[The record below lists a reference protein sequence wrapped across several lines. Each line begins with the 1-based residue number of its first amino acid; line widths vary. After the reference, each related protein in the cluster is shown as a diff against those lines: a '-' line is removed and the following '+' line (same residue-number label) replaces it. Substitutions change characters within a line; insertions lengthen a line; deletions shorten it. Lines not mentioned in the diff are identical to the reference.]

1 MPDEEIDNLIRDAAN
16 QHHPPYDDK
25 AWGKM
30 EELLEKHLPQKK
42 DRKKY
47 IFFIL
52 FFLLLGG
59 AVIFSVNNAGK
70 KTATVEANQQE
81 AKSVGAAK
89 DFTSSPDNTADK
101 TTAETSGK
109 TPSST
114 QNVTPA
120 STSANNINAENTLPG
135 TKKLTLANNANAT
148 GGNAKLKYSKK
159 SRFGVKISAGSVGK
173 KPAVVS
179 EIEAD
184 VPTEKNAL
192 VQNSDKENIISTPE
206 SVNANE
212 PDLKITTIKTD
223 SVNEKTENTNVEKEK
238 IAPEKK
244 EPVVAAAVKEKKN
257 NNKKFAEKFAV
268 TLSAGEEL
276 SYVHI
281 NNSGKLKTFYG
292 AGLSYDLSKR
302 FTLRSGLLVSKKI
315 YSATPA
321 QYKFAAGTTV
331 NPWLQ
336 KINAD
341 CNVYEIPLTLQYN
354 FKQVKNHNWYGGL
367 GFSSYL
373 MKKEIYDYQHKGAS
387 GQIWSYKRTYKN
399 ENENYFSVLTL
410 SGGYQYK
417 LNNRISFLAEPF
429 LKIPVNGIGAGK
441 VKLNSAGL
449 LVTAAV
455 KPFAK
460 KKK

>member
-30 EELLEKHLPQKK
+30 EELLDKHLPQKK

-52 FFLLLGG
+52 FFLLLGT

-70 KTATVEANQQE
+70 KTTTVADNQQV
-81 AKSVGAAK
+81 KKFVAAK
-89 DFTSSPDNTADK
+89 DFTSSPDNNADK

-114 QNVTPA
+114 QNGTPA
-120 STSANNINAENTLPG
+120 SATANNINTENTLAD
-135 TKKLTLANNANAT
+135 TKKLTLANNKNAT
-148 GGNAKLKYSKK
+148 DRTAKLTYSKK
-159 SRFGVKISAGSVGK
+159 GRFVLKIK
-173 KPAVVS
+173 KPATVS
-179 EIEAD
+179 DNEAYLSA
-184 VPTEKNAL
+184 EKNAI
-192 VQNSDKENIISTPE
+192 VQNSDTKNMVSTPE
-206 SVNANE
+206 TVNTNE
-212 PDLKITTIKTD
+212 ADLKITTIETD
-223 SVNEKTENTNVEKEK
+223 SVTKKFENTNTETEK
-238 IAPEKK
+238 IAAEKK
-244 EPVVAAAVKEKKN
+244 EPVAFAVKEKKN
-257 NNKKFAEKFAV
+257 NNKSFADKFTV

-276 SYVHI
+276 SYVH
-281 NNSGKLKTFYG
+281 NNKSGKLKPFYG
-292 AGLSYDLSKR
+292 GGLSYALTKR

-315 YSATPA
+315 YSATPG
-321 QYKFAAGTTV
+321 QYKFGAGTTA

-341 CNVYEIPLTLQYN
+341 CKVYEIPLIIQYN
-354 FKQVKNHNWYGGL
+354 FNQLKNHNWFAGMGI
-367 GFSSYL
+367 SSFL
-373 MKKEIYDYQHKGAS
+373 MKRETYDYQYKNAA
-387 GQIWSYKRTYKN
+387 GQTWSYMHTYNN

-417 LNNRISFLAEPF
+417 LSNRISFLAEPF
-429 LKIPVNGIGAGK
+429 LKIPINGIGAGK

>member
-1 MPDEEIDNLIRDAAN
+1 MPDEEIDNRIRDAAN

-30 EELLEKHLPQKK
+30 EELLDKHLPQKK

-52 FFLLLGG
+52 FFLVLVS

-70 KTATVEANQQE
+70 KTVTAEAKQQK
-81 AKSVGAAK
+81 AKSVADPK
-89 DFTSSPDNTADK
+89 DFTSSSDNNPDK
-101 TTAETSGK
+101 ITAETSGN
-109 TPSST
+109 TSSST

-120 STSANNINAENTLPG
+120 ATANNTNTENTLPG
-135 TKKLTLANNANAT
+135 TKKLTLANNTNET

-159 SRFGVKISAGSVGK
+159 SRFAIKIK
-173 KPAVVS
+173 KPAKVS
-179 EIEAD
+179 DNEAD
-184 VPTEKNAL
+184 LSAQKNAI
-192 VQNSDKENIISTPE
+192 VKNSDDENM
-206 SVNANE
+206 VNAPETVNTNKA
-212 PDLKITTIKTD
+212 DLKIAIIKTD
-223 SVNEKTENTNVEKEK
+223 SVTEKAENTNVEKEK
-238 IAPEKK
+238 IASEKK
-244 EPVVAAAVKEKKN
+244 EPISAVVKEKKN
-257 NNKKFAEKFAV
+257 SNKKFANNFAL

-276 SYVHI
+276 SYIHI
-281 NNSGKLKTFYG
+281 NNSGKLKPFYG
-292 AGLSYDLSKR
+292 AGLSYNLLKR
-302 FTLRSGLLVSKKI
+302 FTLRSGLFVSKKI
-315 YSATPA
+315 YYATAA
-321 QYKFAAGTTV
+321 QYKFPAGTTV

-341 CNVYEIPLTLQYN
+341 CNVFEIPLTLQYN
-354 FKQVKNHNWYGGL
+354 FKQVKNHNWYGGM

-373 MKKEIYDYQHKGAS
+373 MKKEIYDYQYKGAS
-387 GQIWSYKRTYKN
+387 GQVWSYKRTYKN

-429 LKIPVNGIGAGK
+429 LKIPVKGIGAGK

-449 LVTAAV
+449 MVTAAV

>member
-30 EELLEKHLPQKK
+30 EVLLDKHLPQKK
-42 DRKKY
+42 NRKKY

-52 FFLLLGG
+52 FFLVLGS
-59 AVIFSVNNAGK
+59 AVIFSINNAGK
-70 KTATVEANQQE
+70 KTVTAEAKQQK
-81 AKSVGAAK
+81 AKSVADPK
-89 DFTSSPDNTADK
+89 DFTSSSDNNPDK
-101 TTAETSGK
+101 TTAETSGN
-109 TPSST
+109 TSSST

-120 STSANNINAENTLPG
+120 ATANNTNTENTLPG
-135 TKKLTLANNANAT
+135 TKKLTLANNTNET

-159 SRFGVKISAGSVGK
+159 SRFAIKIK
-173 KPAVVS
+173 KPAKVS
-179 EIEAD
+179 DNEAD
-184 VPTEKNAL
+184 LSAQKNAI
-192 VQNSDKENIISTPE
+192 VKNSDDENM
-206 SVNANE
+206 VNAPETVNTNKA
-212 PDLKITTIKTD
+212 DLKIAIIKTD
-223 SVNEKTENTNVEKEK
+223 SVTEKTENTNVEKEK
-238 IAPEKK
+238 IASEKK
-244 EPVVAAAVKEKKN
+244 EPISAVVKEKKN
-257 NNKKFAEKFAV
+257 SNKKFANNFAL

-281 NNSGKLKTFYG
+281 NKSDKLKPFYG
-292 AGLSYDLSKR
+292 AGLSYNLSNR
-302 FTLRSGLLVSKKI
+302 FTLRSGLFVSKKV

-341 CNVYEIPLTLQYN
+341 CNIFEIPLTLQYN
-354 FKQVKNHNWYGGL
+354 FKQVKNHNWYGGM

-373 MKKEIYDYQHKGAS
+373 MKKEIYDYQYKGAS
-387 GQIWSYKRTYKN
+387 GQVWSYKRTYKN

-429 LKIPVNGIGAGK
+429 LKIPIKGIGAGK

-449 LVTAAV
+449 MVTAAV

>member
-30 EELLEKHLPQKK
+30 EELLDKHLPQKK

-52 FFLLLGG
+52 FFLLLGS
-59 AVIFSVNNAGK
+59 AVIFSINNAGK
-70 KTATVEANQQE
+70 KTVTAEAKQQE
-81 AKSVGAAK
+81 AKSVADPK
-89 DFTSSPDNTADK
+89 DFTSSSDNNPDK
-101 TTAETSGK
+101 TTAETSGN
-109 TPSST
+109 TSSST

-120 STSANNINAENTLPG
+120 ATANNTNTENTLPG
-135 TKKLTLANNANAT
+135 TKKLTLANNTNQT

-159 SRFGVKISAGSVGK
+159 SRFTIKIK
-173 KPAVVS
+173 KPAKVS
-179 EIEAD
+179 DNEAD
-184 VPTEKNAL
+184 LSTQKNAIIK
-192 VQNSDKENIISTPE
+192 NSDDENM
-206 SVNANE
+206 VNAPETVNTNKA
-212 PDLKITTIKTD
+212 DLKIAIIKTD
-223 SVNEKTENTNVEKEK
+223 SVTEKTENTNVEKEK
-238 IAPEKK
+238 IASEKK
-244 EPVVAAAVKEKKN
+244 EPISAVVKEKKN
-257 NNKKFAEKFAV
+257 SNKKFANNFAL

-276 SYVHI
+276 SYIHI
-281 NNSGKLKTFYG
+281 NNSGKLKPFYG
-292 AGLSYDLSKR
+292 AGLNYTLSKR

-315 YSATPA
+315 YSAAPG
-321 QYKFAAGTTV
+321 QYKFAAGTIV

-341 CNVYEIPLTLQYN
+341 CKVYEIPLTIQYN
-354 FKQVKNHNWYGGL
+354 FNQVKNHNWFAGMGI
-367 GFSSYL
+367 SSFL
-373 MKKEIYDYQHKGAS
+373 MKRETYDYHYKTAA
-387 GQIWSYKRTYKN
+387 GQTWSYMHTYNN

-429 LKIPVNGIGAGK
+429 LKIPIKGIGAGK

-449 LVTAAV
+449 MVTAAV

>member
-30 EELLEKHLPQKK
+30 EVLLDKHLPQKK

-52 FFLLLGG
+52 FFLLLGS

-70 KTATVEANQQE
+70 KTVTVSTNQQD
-81 AKSVGAAK
+81 AKSVAAAK
-89 DFTSSPDNTADK
+89 DFTSSPDNNTDK
-101 TTAETSGK
+101 ITAETSGK

-120 STSANNINAENTLPG
+120 LATANNINTENILPG
-135 TKKLTLANNANAT
+135 TKKLTLANNKNTT
-148 GGNAKLKYSKK
+148 GSTAKLIYSKK
-159 SRFGVKISAGSVGK
+159 GGFALKIK
-173 KPAVVS
+173 KPATVS
-179 EIEAD
+179 DNETD
-184 VPTEKNAL
+184 LSTEKNTI
-192 VQNSDKENIISTPE
+192 VQNSDNENMVSTPE
-206 SVNANE
+206 TVNTNE
-212 PDLKITTIKTD
+212 PDLKITIIKTD
-223 SVNEKTENTNVEKEK
+223 SVAEKTENGNVEKEK
-238 IAPEKK
+238 IAAEKK
-244 EPVVAAAVKEKKN
+244 EPVAAAVKEKKN
-257 NNKKFAEKFAV
+257 NNKKFADKFTV

-276 SYVHI
+276 SYIHI
-281 NNSGKLKTFYG
+281 NNSGKLKPFYG
-292 AGLSYDLSKR
+292 AGLNYTLSKR
-302 FTLRSGLLVSKKI
+302 FTLRSGFLVSKKI
-315 YSATPA
+315 YSAAPG

-354 FKQVKNHNWYGGL
+354 FKQVKNHNWYGGM

-373 MKKEIYDYQHKGAS
+373 MKKETYDYLYKSAN
-387 GQIWSYKRTYKN
+387 GQVWSYQRTYKN

-417 LNNRISFLAEPF
+417 LNHRFSFLAEPF
-429 LKIPVNGIGAGK
+429 LKIPINGIGAGK

>member
-30 EELLEKHLPQKK
+30 EVLLDKHLPQKK

-52 FFLLLGG
+52 FFLLLGS

-70 KTATVEANQQE
+70 KTAILSNDKPDV
-81 AKSVGAAK
+81 KSVAGAK
-89 DFTSSPDNTADK
+89 KITSSPDKNADK
-101 TTAETSGK
+101 TIAETSVN

-114 QNVTPA
+114 QNFTPA
-120 STSANNINAENTLPG
+120 AAIVNNINTGATLQAS
-135 TKKLTLANNANAT
+135 KKLILANNTNAT
-148 GGNAKLKYSKK
+148 GGTAKLTYSKK
-159 SRFGVKISAGSVGK
+159 SRFAVKISAGSVGK
-173 KPAVVS
+173 KPAAVS
-179 EIEAD
+179 DNEDDI
-184 VPTEKNAL
+184 PTEKNAI
-192 VQNSDKENIISTPE
+192 VQNSDNENMVSTPE
-206 SVNANE
+206 TVNTNG

-223 SVNEKTENTNVEKEK
+223 SVSEKTENTNTEKEK
-238 IAPEKK
+238 IAAEKK
-244 EPVVAAAVKEKKN
+244 ESVAGVAKEKKN
-257 NNKKFAEKFAV
+257 NNRKFAEKFAV

-281 NNSGKLKTFYG
+281 NKSGKLKPFYG
-292 AGLSYDLSKR
+292 AGLSYNLSKR

-315 YSATPA
+315 YSATSA

-341 CNVYEIPLTLQYN
+341 CKVYEIPLMLQYN
-354 FKQVKNHNWYGGL
+354 FKQIKNHNWFGGM
-367 GFSSYL
+367 GISSFL
-373 MKKEIYDYQHKGAS
+373 MKRETYDYQYKTAA
-387 GQIWSYKRTYKN
+387 GQTWSYMHTYNN

-429 LKIPVNGIGAGK
+429 LKIPINGIGAGK

>member
-30 EELLEKHLPQKK
+30 EVLLDKHLPQKK

-52 FFLLLGG
+52 FFLLLGS

-70 KTATVEANQQE
+70 KTVTVAANQQQ
-81 AKSVGAAK
+81 AKSVAAAK
-89 DFTSSPDNTADK
+89 EFTSSPDNNPDK

-120 STSANNINAENTLPG
+120 LATTNNINTENILPG
-135 TKKLTLANNANAT
+135 TKKLTLANNKNAA
-148 GGNAKLKYSKK
+148 GGTAKLTYSKK
-159 SRFGVKISAGSVGK
+159 GRFALKISAGSVGK
-173 KPAVVS
+173 KPATVS
-179 EIEAD
+179 DNEAD
-184 VPTEKNAL
+184 LSTEKNAI
-192 VQNSDKENIISTPE
+192 VQNSDTENMVSTPE
-206 SVNANE
+206 TVNKNVT
-212 PDLKITTIKTD
+212 DLKIITIKTD
-223 SVNEKTENTNVEKEK
+223 SVSEKTENTNTEKEK
-238 IAPEKK
+238 IAAEKK
-244 EPVVAAAVKEKKN
+244 EPVAGVAKEKKN
-257 NNKKFAEKFAV
+257 NNRKFAEKFAV

-281 NNSGKLKTFYG
+281 NKSGKLKPFYG
-292 AGLSYDLSKR
+292 AGLNYALSKR
-302 FTLRSGLLVSKKI
+302 FTLRSGLFVSKKI
-315 YSATPA
+315 YSATSA

-341 CNVYEIPLTLQYN
+341 CKVYEIPLMLQYN
-354 FKQVKNHNWYGGL
+354 FKQIKNHNWYGGL
-367 GFSSYL
+367 GISSFL
-373 MKKEIYDYQHKGAS
+373 MKRETYDYQYKTAA
-387 GQIWSYKRTYKN
+387 GQTWSYMHTYNN

-429 LKIPVNGIGAGK
+429 LKIPINGIGAGK

>member
-30 EELLEKHLPQKK
+30 EELLDKHLPQKK

-52 FFLLLGG
+52 FFLVLGS
-59 AVIFSVNNAGK
+59 AVIFSVNNEEN
-70 KTATVEANQQE
+70 KTASLAAKQQ
-81 AKSVGAAK
+81 AKPVDAAK
-89 DFTSSPDNTADK
+89 DFTPSDNSADK
-101 TTAETSGK
+101 TTAANTDNL
-109 TPSST
+109 PSSN
-114 QNVTPA
+114 QNITPTLVA
-120 STSANNINAENTLPG
+120 ANNINIKNSTTA
-135 TKKLTLANNANAT
+135 TKNLTLANNKTST
-148 GGNAKLKYSKK
+148 GANAKLRYSKK
-159 SRFGVKISAGSVGK
+159 SRFAVKVK
-173 KPAVVS
+173 KPAIGS
-179 EIEAD
+179 YTKANLSA
-184 VPTEKNAL
+184 EKNEVL
-192 VQNSDKENIISTPE
+192 KTIDEDKMVSNPAIINTNE
-206 SVNANE
+206 SA
-212 PDLKITTIKTD
+212 LKITAIKTD
-223 SVNEKTENTNVEKEK
+223 SAAEKTENANTEKEK
-238 IAPEKK
+238 ITSEKK
-244 EPVVAAAVKEKKN
+244 KSVSAAVKEKKN
-257 NNKKFAEKFAV
+257 SNKKFANKFAV
-268 TLSAGEEL
+268 TLSAGKEL
-276 SYVHI
+276 SYIHI
-281 NNSGKLKTFYG
+281 NNSGKLKPFYG
-292 AGLSYDLSKR
+292 AGLNYTLSKR

-315 YSATPA
+315 YSATPG

-341 CNVYEIPLTLQYN
+341 CKVYEIPLTIQYN
-354 FKQVKNHNWYGGL
+354 FNQVKNHNWFAGMGI
-367 GFSSYL
+367 SSFL
-373 MKKEIYDYQHKGAS
+373 MKRETYDYQYKTAA
-387 GQIWSYKRTYKN
+387 GQTWSYIHTYNN

-417 LNNRISFLAEPF
+417 LNNRIYFLAEPF
-429 LKIPVNGIGAGK
+429 LKIPIKGIGAGK

>member
-25 AWGKM
+25 AWGRM
-30 EELLEKHLPQKK
+30 EVLLDKHLPQKK

-52 FFLLLGG
+52 FFLLLGS
-59 AVIFSVNNAGK
+59 AVIFSVNNERN
-70 KTATVEANQQE
+70 KTATGTDTQQL

-89 DFTSSPDNTADK
+89 DFTSSPDKNVDK
-101 TTAETSGK
+101 TTSENSGNI
-109 TPSST
+109 SSPN
-114 QNVTPA
+114 QNVTPT
-120 STSANNINAENTLPG
+120 STVTSNINADNTLPG
-135 TKKLTLANNANAT
+135 TKKITPVNNTNAT
-148 GGNAKLKYSKK
+148 FGNAKLKYSKK
-159 SRFGVKISAGSVGK
+159 SRFAVNVK
-173 KPAVVS
+173 KPATGYYT
-179 EIEAD
+179 ETD
-184 VPTEKNAL
+184 LTNEKNTF
-192 VQNSDKENIISTPE
+192 VQNSDNKNMVSPPKTVNVPE
-206 SVNANE
+206 PNLEVTA
-212 PDLKITTIKTD
+212 IKTD
-223 SVNEKTENTNVEKEK
+223 TVTENTNVEKEK
-238 IAPEKK
+238 IAAEKK
-244 EPVVAAAVKEKKN
+244 DPIDAAVKEKKN
-257 NNKKFAEKFAV
+257 NNKKFADKFAI

-276 SYVHI
+276 SYIHI
-281 NNSGKLKTFYG
+281 NNSGKLKPFYG
-292 AGLSYDLSKR
+292 AGLSYNLSNR
-302 FTLRSGLLVSKKI
+302 FTLRTGLFVSKKI

-354 FKQVKNHNWYGGL
+354 FKQVKNHNWYGGM
-367 GFSSYL
+367 GISSYL
-373 MKKEIYDYQHKGAS
+373 MKKEVYDYQYKNAT
-387 GQIWSYKRTYKN
+387 GQTWSYKRTYNN
-399 ENENYFSVLTL
+399 ENENYVSVLTL

-417 LNNRISFLAEPF
+417 VNHRFSLLAEPF
-429 LKIPVNGIGAGK
+429 LKVPLNGIGAGK

>member
-1 MPDEEIDNLIRDAAN
+1 MPDEEIDNRIRDAAN

-30 EELLEKHLPQKK
+30 EELLDKHLPQKK

-52 FFLLLGG
+52 FFLVLGS
-59 AVIFSVNNAGK
+59 AVIFSINNAGK
-70 KTATVEANQQE
+70 KTVTAEAKQQK
-81 AKSVGAAK
+81 AKSVADPK
-89 DFTSSPDNTADK
+89 DFTSSSDNNPDK
-101 TTAETSGK
+101 TTAETSGN
-109 TPSST
+109 TSSST

-120 STSANNINAENTLPG
+120 ATANNTNTENTLPG
-135 TKKLTLANNANAT
+135 TKKLTLANNTNET

-159 SRFGVKISAGSVGK
+159 SRFAIKIK
-173 KPAVVS
+173 KPAKFS
-179 EIEAD
+179 DNEAD
-184 VPTEKNAL
+184 LSTQKNAI
-192 VQNSDKENIISTPE
+192 VKNSDGENMVNTPE
-206 SVNANE
+206 TENTNKA
-212 PDLKITTIKTD
+212 DLKIAIIKTD
-223 SVNEKTENTNVEKEK
+223 SVTEKTENTNVEKEK
-238 IAPEKK
+238 IASEKK
-244 EPVVAAAVKEKKN
+244 EPISAVVKEKKN
-257 NNKKFAEKFAV
+257 SNKKFANNFAL

-276 SYVHI
+276 SYIHI
-281 NNSGKLKTFYG
+281 NNSGKLKPFYG
-292 AGLSYDLSKR
+292 AGLNYTLSKH

-315 YSATPA
+315 YSAAPG

-341 CNVYEIPLTLQYN
+341 CKVYEIPLMLQYN
-354 FKQVKNHNWYGGL
+354 FKQIKNHNWFAGMGI
-367 GFSSYL
+367 SSFL
-373 MKKEIYDYQHKGAS
+373 IKRETYDYQYKTAA
-387 GQIWSYKRTYKN
+387 GQTWSYMHTYDN

-429 LKIPVNGIGAGK
+429 LKIPVKGIGAGK

-449 LVTAAV
+449 MVTAAV